1 MLIHKHLPN
10 TECELGLHLLG
21 LALQRNITFISMW
34 LQIQKNEQ
42 NADIL
47 GQ

>member
-1 MLIHKHLPN
+1 MLIHKHLSN

-21 LALQRNITFISMW
+21 PASQKNITFISMW
-34 LQIQKNEQ
+34 LEIQKNEQ